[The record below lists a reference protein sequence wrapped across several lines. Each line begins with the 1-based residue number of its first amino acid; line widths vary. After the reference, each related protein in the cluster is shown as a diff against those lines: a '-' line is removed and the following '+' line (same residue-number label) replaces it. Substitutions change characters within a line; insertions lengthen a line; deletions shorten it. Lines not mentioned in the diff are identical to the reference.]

1 MDPRPVSPLK
11 TALPAPWHDLLGVTK
26 PRVVSLILFTA
37 LVGMLLATPGWPPFG
52 LLCAATAGIGC
63 AAASAAAFNHLLDR
77 RIDAQMLRTRY
88 RPLPQGHLLPWQVMS
103 WAWLLAIVALVIL
116 VFAVNGLT
124 AVLTFVSL
132 IGYGLVY
139 TRFLKK
145 ITPQYIVI
153 GGAAGAAPPVLGWA
167 AMTDHL
173 SAVSL
178 SLFMIIFAW
187 TPPHFWSLAIGRR
200 SDYERAGIPMLPVT
214 HGERF
219 TILQIGLYTILLIA
233 ISYLP
238 GLLGYGGWIYFAGVT
253 VLNGAFL
260 AGWVKLA
267 RAAQP
272 VPPAL
277 ALFRYSIWYLSLL
290 FALLLVGHYVAKP
303 WGSA

>member
-1 MDPRPVSPLK
+1 MDARLTSPVKTLPLMN
-11 TALPAPWHDLLGVTK
+11 WRDLIGVTK
-26 PRVVSLILFTA
+26 PRVVSLIVFTA
-37 LVGMLLATPGWPPFG
+37 LVGMLLAVPGWPPFG
-52 LLCAATAGIGC
+52 LLCAATVGIGC

-77 RIDAQMLRTRY
+77 SIDAQMLRTRY
-88 RPLPQGHLLPWQVMS
+88 RPLPQGHLLPWQVLS
-103 WAWLLAIVALVIL
+103 WAWLLATVALIVL

-124 AVLTFVSL
+124 TVLTFASL

-145 ITPQYIVI
+145 ITPQNIVI

-167 AMTDHL
+167 AMTDHI

-219 TILQIGLYTILLIA
+219 TILQIVLYTILLIA

-238 GLLGYGGWIYFAGVT
+238 GLLGDGGWIYLAGVT
-253 VLNGAFL
+253 ALNGGFL
-260 AGWVKLA
+260 AGLVRLA
-267 RAAQP
+267 RASQP

-290 FALLLVGHYVAKP
+290 FALLLAGHYLAPP

>member
-1 MDPRPVSPLK
+1 MDARPVSPLK
-11 TALPAPWHDLLGVTK
+11 TLLLVNWRDLIGVTK
-26 PRVVSLILFTA
+26 PRVVSLIVFTA
-37 LVGMLLATPGWPPFG
+37 LVGMLLAVPGWPPLG
-52 LLCAATAGIGC
+52 LLCAATVGIGC

-88 RPLPQGHLLPWQVMS
+88 RPLPQGHLLPWQVLC
-103 WAWLLAIVALVIL
+103 WAWLLATAALIIL
-116 VFAVNGLT
+116 VVAVNRLT
-124 AVLTFVSL
+124 AVLTLVSL

-145 ITPQYIVI
+145 TTPQNIVI
-153 GGAAGAAPPVLGWA
+153 GGAAGAAPPILGWT
-167 AMTDHL
+167 AMTDHI

-178 SLFMIIFAW
+178 SLFMIIFVW

-219 TILQIGLYTILLIA
+219 TILQIVLYTILLNA

-238 GLLGYGGWIYFAGVT
+238 GLLGYGGWIYLAGVT
-253 VLNGAFL
+253 ALNGGFL
-260 AGWVKLA
+260 AGLVRLT

-272 VPPAL
+272 VPSAL

-290 FALLLVGHYVAKP
+290 FAFLLVGHYVTPP